1 VDKIILIK
9 FELNTLIM
17 TDLEN
22 KFLDDD
28 YRSREYIKRERSP
41 KPGDKLTYKEVK
53 PLLKNIFG
61 I

>member
-1 VDKIILIK
+1 
-9 FELNTLIM
+9 M

-22 KFLDDD
+22 EFLDDD
-28 YRSREYIKRERSP
+28 YRSREYIKRERPP